1 VSVGDTLTHA
11 REQRGLSV
19 DDVSAATRI
28 RAGLIR
34 QIEANDFRGCGGA
47 VYARGHIRSI
57 ARVVEIDAEPLIA
70 EYDREHVDDAPPALV
85 PTPAVDP
92 DAAARADRRQPNWT
106 GAMAAALV
114 AICVLAAVSL
124 IGNNPSS
131 SKNTADG
138 DTPGVTPTTSAPTSA
153 PPASPPPGSVVRLP
167 TDQAIALVRVTSDR
181 TWMSVTTFSGR
192 VLFEGL
198 LVSGDRKVFKDAKG
212 LELTIGNAP
221 VVNLVANGRDIGAPK
236 SEGLVAHVSIP
247 RNGAVEYA

>member
-1 VSVGDTLTHA
+1 VSVGDALAHA

-34 QIEANDFRGCGGA
+34 QIEADDFHGCGGA

-57 ARVVEIDAEPLIA
+57 ARVIDVDPEPLVA
-70 EYDREHVDDAPPALV
+70 EYDREHVDEALPALV
-85 PTPAVDP
+85 PTPAVDA

-114 AICVLAAVSL
+114 VICVLAAISL

-131 SKNTADG
+131 SKNTADR
-138 DTPGVTPTTSAPTSA
+138 DTPGIAPTTSAPTTA
-153 PPASPPPGSVVRLP
+153 PPASPPPDSVSRLP
-167 TDQAIALVRVTSDR
+167 DDAIALVRVTSSQ
-181 TWMSVTTFSGR
+181 TWLSVTSFSGR
-192 VLFEGL
+192 VIFEGL
-198 LVSGDRKVFKDAKG
+198 LSAGDRKVFKDAKG
-212 LELTIGNAP
+212 LRLTIGNAP

-236 SEGLVAHVSIP
+236 SEGNVAHVSIP
-247 RNGAVEYA
+247 RGGTVQYA